1 MRPDEVY
8 AILKGKIVKLSE
20 KVDGIPTPLT
30 YKGSVSAVENLP
42 ASPEIGWMYNI
53 SQKSIYGEAGMNVA
67 WTGTEWN
74 SLGPIIDMSP
84 YLTKE
89 DAGKTYQ
96 PKGNY
101 LESVPQATESSV
113 GGITA
118 KAKTTESMEAAV
130 DPKTGRIYVPDN
142 HTPVDEGLKNSGEA
156 ADAAATGKAIDE
168 LKSDLTELNASQLT
182 KLIRLNE
189 YNVNDIGYGYFS
201 DNSND
206 NITENN
212 GWIYTDY
219 IAIDNTMNY
228 FIYNTR
234 KLKLYDKI
242 KNFLST
248 VDIINSVYKFESNV
262 YYVRFD
268 SNIKN
273 KDSIIFA
280 IYTGGSFDDSVKYN
294 DVEVIL
300 KNPEV
305 LRKSL
310 KKLLDN
316 HSVDFD
322 FLKGLDVFAWNVIDN
337 SKIIWNA
344 IIQRDG
350 SVTSMFHNSIH
361 WVVSD
366 FSKVI
371 PNETLH
377 FAGDLYG
384 YDENKEFVS
393 MIPHT
398 NGVVTIPSNVHYVR
412 TYRTVYKD
420 AYDADHTII
429 NMYCLRSGYGYNYS
443 WDSKVDSE
451 HRFPIFRTE
460 QSKVGFQN
468 YIGVKPF
475 GDKKFGFI
483 GDSFSAPGIWQTEM
497 CDILGAVKVVN
508 KAVSGGSFGQ
518 YNGYVST
525 AYQQAQAIVSGNY
538 ELDFIYVFLG
548 INDRG
553 NDCAIGSFVDSNNIS
568 DFDLTTYCGGIQAC
582 LNYLQNNYPDA
593 TIRIGFT
600 PCSNNYTKLDLT
612 PYIDAMKMIAEK
624 YNVQY
629 MDTLSC
635 GVSRLSDVYSDCW
648 EYGVNGGHPKDKGY
662 KYIGK
667 AIAQKTLHG

>member
-1 MRPDEVY
+1 MADKPVTREEKYLAYLTGDYTGELPKPITRKEKY
-8 AILKGKIVKLSE
+8 LYELCLKGIGGE
-20 KVDGIPTPLT
+20 I
-30 YKGSVSAVENLP
+30 
-42 ASPEIGWMYNI
+42 SPEEIKNAVNEYLEKNPVKPG
-53 SQKSIYGEAGMNVA
+53 A
-67 WTGTEWN
+67 TTEQAQQIEQNKKDVN
-74 SLGPIIDMSP
+74 SL
-84 YLTKE
+84 KE
-89 DAGKTYQ
+89 D
-96 PKGNY
+96 
-101 LESVPQATESSV
+101 L
-113 GGITA
+113 
-118 KAKTTESMEAAV
+118 
-130 DPKTGRIYVPDN
+130 
-142 HTPVDEGLKNSGEA
+142 
-156 ADAAATGKAIDE
+156 ID
-168 LKSDLTELNASQLT
+168 LNASQLT
-182 KLIRLNE
+182 KIIRANE
-189 YNVNDIGYGYFS
+189 YNVNDIGYGFFY

-206 NITENN
+206 DITEHN

-228 FIYNTR
+228 FIYHTR
-234 KLKLYDKI
+234 KLKLYDKN
-242 KNFLST
+242 KNFLSS
-248 VDIINSVYKFESNV
+248 VDINNSVYKFESNV

-280 IYTGGSFDDSVKYN
+280 IYTGGSFDNSVKYN
-294 DVEVIL
+294 DVQVIP
-300 KNPEV
+300 KNPE
-305 LRKSL
+305 LL
-310 KKLLDN
+310 GELIKKLPDN
-316 HSVDFD
+316 QLVDFD
-322 FLKGLDVFAWNVIDN
+322 FLKGLDVFSWNIIDN
-337 SKIIWNA
+337 SKVILNA
-344 IIQRDG
+344 VIQSDG
-350 SVTSMFHNSIH
+350 SVISKFDNTLC

-377 FAGDLYG
+377 YVGDLYG

-393 MIPHT
+393 KINHT
-398 NGVVTIPSNVHYVR
+398 SGVVTIPSNVHYVR
-412 TYRTVYKD
+412 AYRTVYKD

-443 WDSKVDSE
+443 YNSKVGSE
-451 HRFPIFRTE
+451 HIFPIFRTE

-468 YIGVKPF
+468 YIGIKPF
-475 GDKKFGFI
+475 ADKKFGFI
-483 GDSFSAPGIWQTEM
+483 GDSFSSPGKWQMEM
-497 CDILGAVKVVN
+497 CDILSAVKAVN
-508 KAVSGGSFGQ
+508 EAVSGGSFGQ

-525 AYQQAQAIVSGNY
+525 AYQQAQAFVSGNY

-548 INDRG
+548 INDR
-553 NDCAIGSFVDSNNIS
+553 NNNCDIGSFVDSNNIS

-582 LNYLQNNYPDA
+582 LNCLQNNYPDA

-600 PCSNNYTKLDLT
+600 PCGNNYTKLDLT

-648 EYGVNGGHPKDKGY
+648 ENGVNGGHPNDKGY